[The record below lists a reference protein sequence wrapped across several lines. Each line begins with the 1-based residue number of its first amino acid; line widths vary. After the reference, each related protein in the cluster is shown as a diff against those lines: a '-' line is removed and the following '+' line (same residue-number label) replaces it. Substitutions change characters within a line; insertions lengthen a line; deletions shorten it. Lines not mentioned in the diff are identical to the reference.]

1 LNLELYFQK
10 TPIISPFLHN
20 LIEKFNGFLF
30 YSLIL
35 RCRGLNQYNP
45 IGKFSYYWI
54 RNSFCWY

>member
-1 LNLELYFQK
+1 MNLELYFQK

-45 IGKFSYYWI
+45 IGKFSYY
-54 RNSFCWY
+54 